1 MTTALPSIE
10 TPYLTLERPV
20 LVYQRHGGLI
30 AAPFDLD
37 GAPHVVTV
45 RIDPLTDAE
54 TVAIIPAC
62 AHDPRATL
70 AALVEALDALEGVRD
85 RAQAQG
91 RRDAVRL
98 FERAAQ
104 AQGRRDAV
112 RLFERALVAL
122 RREGQ
127 TLAETRA
134 QPASRVTAYPDRRTP
149 RHTSRME
156 AYA

>member
-85 RAQAQG
+85 RAQAQ
-91 RRDAVRL
+91 
-98 FERAAQ
+98 E
-104 AQGRRDAV
+104 RRDAV

>member
-30 AAPFDLD
+30 AVPFDLD

-62 AHDPRATL
+62 AHDPRAAL

-98 FERAAQ
+98 S
-104 AQGRRDAV
+104 
-112 RLFERALVAL
+112 ERALAAL

-127 TLAETRA
+127 VLGETRA
-134 QPASRVTAYPDRRTP
+134 QVVPRVTAYPGRRTP

-156 AYA
+156 ADA